1 MEEDVYQSSVAAD
14 VKDDNV
20 LKQEE
25 SNGIKETD
33 NLKGKEKVETN
44 GCQKNSET
52 HPFLIRFTLK
62 INIKSG
68 FIRLS

>member
-1 MEEDVYQSSVAAD
+1 MYRSSVAAD

-20 LKQEE
+20 MKQEE
-25 SNGIKETD
+25 REGIKETD
-33 NLKGKEKVETN
+33 NVKGKEKVETN

-52 HPFLIRFTLK
+52 YPFLIRFTLK

-68 FIRLS
+68 FI